1 MELAELHTRAGLETD
16 GTAQDEEFNG
26 AGVRKKSAAHG
37 SKTYILRSVLHP
49 TIIEHAALTDERI
62 LEEETADAPS
72 EDDDDETYTPQHYG
86 CLISWSSADQLG
98 ALGILYTILALILVG
113 GRVVSDSELHAYL
126 KRLGLP
132 PTGVVNFSAQSTQP
146 TQSVEN
152 YLFTLIK
159 QGYLDRIQ
167 VGDAKKGGKGKN
179 AKRARTTQADEENGV
194 TYEWRWGTRS
204 QSEVGETAIAK
215 FVAEFMVG
223 EADDD
228 EDDGTR
234 ARQGAGLRLERMT
247 KGIERAAGGHLSDI
261 K

>member
-1 MELAELHTRAGLETD
+1 MELAELQTRAGLETD
-16 GTAQDEEFNG
+16 GTPQDEEQN
-26 AGVRKKSAAHG
+26 AVGVKKKAAVYG

-62 LEEETADAPS
+62 LEEETADAPP
-72 EDDDDETYTPQHYG
+72 EDDEDEIYTQHYG

-98 ALGILYTILALILVG
+98 ALGILYTILALILVS
-113 GRVVSDSELHAYL
+113 GRVISDAELRAFL

-132 PTGVVNFSAQSTQP
+132 STGVVNFTAQSTQT

-152 YLFTLIK
+152 YLSTLIR

-167 VGDAKKGGKGKN
+167 VGDTKKGGKGKN
-179 AKRARTTQADEENGV
+179 TKRARTTQADEENGV
-194 TYEWRWGTRS
+194 TYEWRWGSRS

-215 FVAEFMVG
+215 FIAEFMVG
-223 EADDD
+223 ETDDD

-234 ARQGAGLRLERMT
+234 ARQYAGSRLERMT
-247 KGIERAAGGHLSDI
+247 RGIERAAGGHLSDM